1 MKKQLLIGIFM
12 AFNLIAPAFAHED
25 MDIAVT
31 KAWVAAL
38 PQIQTTTAAYMTIE
52 NKGKDKE
59 VLISVTTPVAAA
71 AEIHQMSEANGMMK
85 MAMLNNLTIP
95 AMGKVVLG
103 PGGYHLMLINLIKPL
118 KKGDVVPIYLKFDC
132 GCTIEVKAIVGDGPD
147 QASSGSSMSNM
158 SGMSGM
164 SGMKM

>member
-1 MKKQLLIGIFM
+1 MRRLFLIGIFM
-12 AFNLIAPAFAHED
+12 VLNLVAPAFAHED
-25 MDIAVT
+25 MDIAVS

-38 PQIQTTTAAYMTIE
+38 PPTQTTTAAYMTIE

-59 VLISVTTPVAAA
+59 VLISATTPVAGA
-71 AEIHQMSEANGMMK
+71 AEIHQMSDEGGMMK
-85 MAMLNNLTIP
+85 MVMLKSLTIP

-103 PGGYHLMLINLIKPL
+103 HGGYHLMLINLVKPL

-132 GCTIEVKAIVGDGPD
+132 GCTIEVKATVGDGPN
-147 QASSGSSMSNM
+147 QTSSGSSMNM

>member
-1 MKKQLLIGIFM
+1 MRKQLLIGIFM

-25 MDIAVT
+25 MDIVVT

-38 PQIQTTTAAYMTIE
+38 PPVQSTTAAYMTIE

-59 VLISVTTPVAAA
+59 VLISVSSPTAAA
-71 AEIHQMSEANGMMK
+71 AEIHQMSMDGGMMK
-85 MAMLNNLTIP
+85 MAMLKSLTIP
-95 AMGKVVLG
+95 AKGKVVLAQ
-103 PGGYHLMLINLIKPL
+103 GGYHIMLINLVKPL
-118 KKGDVVPIYLKFDC
+118 KKGDIVPIYLKFDC
-132 GCTIEVKAIVGDGPD
+132 GCTVEVKATVGNDPD
-147 QASSGSSMSNM
+147 QSSSDSSM